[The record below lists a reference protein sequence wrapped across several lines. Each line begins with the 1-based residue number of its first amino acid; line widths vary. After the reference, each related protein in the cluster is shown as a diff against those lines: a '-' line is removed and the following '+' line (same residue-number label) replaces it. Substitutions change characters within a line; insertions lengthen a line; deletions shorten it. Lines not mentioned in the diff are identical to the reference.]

1 MVERHEILTME
12 TNKDFWESRWQNKK
26 TGWDI
31 GYAAPPITEFID
43 TLTDKNI
50 KILIPG
56 AGNAYEAEY
65 LHKNGFRNVY
75 VMDIASK
82 PLENFRERVKDFPAE
97 HLLNEDFFKH
107 SGQYDLIIEQTFFIA
122 IDPKLRGEYARK
134 MKELLKPGGHLTG
147 LLIFSNEPS
156 PGGPPYIDT
165 KEEYR
170 SHFEGVLEIRMF
182 EIAQNSIK
190 PRAGREVFIDM
201 VKN

>member
-1 MVERHEILTME
+1 ME
-12 TNKDFWESRWQNKK
+12 NKKDFWESRWQNNK

-31 GYAAPPITEFID
+31 GYAAPPIAEFVG

-65 LHKNGFRNVY
+65 LHKKGFPNVY

-82 PLENFRERVKDFPAE
+82 PLENLKERVMDFPGE
-97 HLLNEDFFKH
+97 QLLNEDFFKH
-107 SGQYDLIIEQTFFIA
+107 TGQYDLIIEQTFFIA
-122 IDPKLRGEYARK
+122 IDPKLRGEYAQK

-147 LLIFSNEPS
+147 LLIFSYEPS

-170 SHFEGVLEIRMF
+170 RHFEGVLEIRKF

>member
-1 MVERHEILTME
+1 ME
-12 TNKDFWESRWQNKK
+12 KNKDFWESRWQNNK

-31 GYAAPPITEFID
+31 GYAAPPIAEYID

-50 KILIPG
+50 RILIPG

-65 LHKNGFRNVY
+65 LHNKGFTNVY

-82 PLENFRERVKDFPAE
+82 PLENLKERVKDFPAD

-107 SGQYDLIIEQTFFIA
+107 TGQYDLIIEQTFFIA
-122 IDPKLRGEYARK
+122 IDPKQREEYARK

-147 LLIFSNEPS
+147 LLIFSEEPS
-156 PGGPPYIDT
+156 PVGPPYVDT

-170 SHFEGVLEIRMF
+170 RHFEGVLEIQKF
-182 EIAQNSIK
+182 EIALNSIK